1 MSGHLWWQR
10 WSPQDEVSAGFV
22 LMDDN
27 DKLDDWVDHPEDV
40 ANEAA
45 SWSAGRFTWRGV
57 EYSVSWATK
66 DESCRV
72 RDEIFELG
80 EPYQ

>member
-27 DKLDDWVDHPEDV
+27 DMLDDWFDHPEDV
-40 ANEAA
+40 ANEVGELL
-45 SWSAGRFTWRGV
+45 SRPLHLEG
-57 EYSVSWATK
+57 
-66 DESCRV
+66 CRV
-72 RDEIFELG
+72 LSVLG
-80 EPYQ
+80 NQG